1 MYKDFFGFR
10 ELPFKNALDLTTYYP
25 SDRNDK
31 IEQEVLK
38 TIKELKV
45 PLLTITGDRNAGKST
60 LGIKLLDSL
69 LKEEGE
75 YKVVFLVITKKQ
87 IDFDS
92 FLKRVIRQVNIS
104 GEEIKS
110 VIDFIEQEYN
120 KEKEKTIFLIDNSDN
135 LAGEEAIVNLLRLT
149 ELKDEDGRSI
159 VSFILLGSSLIN
171 EWIEKNEKLKEVTKQ
186 FHLGSFGLA
195 DVKGYID
202 QRLELCGG
210 EKEFFSEKIKEKIFG
225 CLDKKNKISFPFWI
239 NVLCDAIF
247 LKAFLLGKKSIEL
260 DLAKNVLEKI
270 ILNIENRKE

>member
-25 SDRNDK
+25 SERNGK

-38 TIKELKV
+38 TIKEFKV
-45 PLLTITGDRNAGKST
+45 PLLTITGDRNAGKSI
-60 LGIKLLDSL
+60 LGMKLLDNL
-69 LKEEGE
+69 LKEGE
-75 YKVVFLVITKKQ
+75 YKVVLLVVTKKQ

-92 FLKRVIRQVNIS
+92 FLKRVIRQIDIS

-149 ELKDEDGRSI
+149 ELKDEDGKSI
-159 VSFILLGSSLIN
+159 VSFILLGSSLID

-186 FHLGSFGLA
+186 SHLGSFSLA

-202 QRLELCGG
+202 QRLELYGG
-210 EKEFFSEKIKEKIFG
+210 KKEFFSEKIKEKIFES
-225 CLDKKNKISFPFWI
+225 LDKKNKISFPFWI
-239 NVLCDAIF
+239 NALCDAIF
-247 LKAFLLGKKSIEL
+247 LQAFLLGKKSIEI

-270 ILNIENRKE
+270 ILGIENQKG

>member
-25 SDRNDK
+25 SDRNGK
-31 IEQEVLK
+31 IEQAVLK

-45 PLLTITGDRNAGKST
+45 PLLAITGDRNAGKST
-60 LGIKLLDSL
+60 LGMKLLDNL
-69 LKEEGE
+69 LKEEE
-75 YKVVFLVITKKQ
+75 YKVVLLVVTKKQ

-92 FLKRVIRQVNIS
+92 FLKRVIRQINIS

-186 FHLGSFGLA
+186 FHMGSFGLA

-202 QRLELCGG
+202 QRFELYGG
-210 EKEFFSEKIKEKIFG
+210 EKEFFSEKIKEKIFE
-225 CLDKKNKISFPFWI
+225 CLDKKNKIAFPFWI

-247 LKAFLLGKKSIEL
+247 LKAFLLGKKSIEI
-260 DLAKNVLEKI
+260 DLAKNVLEKT
-270 ILNIENRKE
+270 ILNIEKQKE

>member
-10 ELPFKNALDLTTYYP
+10 ELPFKNALDLINYYP
-25 SDRNDK
+25 SERNGK

-38 TIKELKV
+38 TIKEFRV
-45 PLLTITGDRNAGKST
+45 PLLTITGDRNAGKSI
-60 LGIKLLDSL
+60 LGLKLLDNL
-69 LKEEGE
+69 LEEGE
-75 YKVVFLVITKKQ
+75 YKVVLLVVTKKQ
-87 IDFDS
+87 GDFDS
-92 FLKRVIRQVNIS
+92 FLKKVIRHIDIS

-159 VSFILLGSSLIN
+159 ISFILLGSSLIN
-171 EWIEKNEKLKEVTKQ
+171 EWVEKNEKLKGVTKQ
-186 FHLGSFGLA
+186 YPLGAFSLA

-202 QRLELCGG
+202 QRLELYGG
-210 EKEFFSEKIKEKIFG
+210 KKELFSEKIKENIFES
-225 CLDKKNKISFPFWI
+225 LDKKNKISYPFWI

-247 LKAFLLGKKSIEL
+247 LQAFLLDKKSVEM
-260 DLAKNVLEKI
+260 DLVKNVLEKTV
-270 ILNIENRKE
+270 LNIKV